1 MPLLPYNTIAVR
13 AERAYLTKETTFGTY
28 VTPSNSSACRH
39 VRMTLT
45 PSIPLMNRRDKTGS
59 LSVTAGIKGRIAGT
73 FEIEMDLVGNG
84 TAGNKPDCDLLIA
97 AAMGQDGVTSPT
109 VAITVAAYASSVLT
123 LTVGTTAGMQSGQ
136 TWFITGITGTAFVA
150 GNFAVTVIDATHFSI
165 ALAGG
170 SGSYTV
176 SSASATITGILYT
189 VSDAG
194 YSFDMWSFRNING
207 STTTNL
213 EQRVAGS
220 CIITDLSISFGGDF
234 ATLTARGDCLCI
246 LDSVYFSSSSTAEKG
261 GLGSFP
267 TEPSAPITNGYPAPG
282 FTGAITVDAQAVAEI
297 KTGSVSI
304 RTGRH
309 LIRDSFGSYTATGIE
324 ATERL
329 VTISLDMD
337 DTDSAALANMKI
349 KSKTKAPIAYSIQMG
364 TVAGNIFTVSAA
376 NLILNPPAITEGQI
390 RYRSSFSGG
399 QSYASTYTSKDEL
412 ALVAA

>member
-13 AERAYLTKETTFGTY
+13 AERAYITKETTFGTY
-28 VTPSNSSACRH
+28 VTPSNSNACRH
-39 VRMTLT
+39 VRLTLT

-84 TAGNKPDCDLLIA
+84 TAGNKPDCDLLLA
-97 AAMGQDGVTSPT
+97 AAMGQDGTTSPT
-109 VAITVAAYASSVLT
+109 VSITSAAYASSVLT
-123 LTVGTTAGMQSGQ
+123 FLVGSTTGMQSGE
-136 TWFITGITGTAFVA
+136 TWNITGITGTAFTA
-150 GNFAVTVIDATHFSI
+150 GPFVITVVDATHFSI
-165 ALAGG
+165 PLAGG
-170 SGSYTV
+170 SGSYTP
-176 SSASATITGILYT
+176 SSATATITGIVYT

-194 YSFDMWSFRNING
+194 YSFDLWSFRNVNG
-207 STTTNL
+207 ATTTNL

-220 CIITDLSISFGGDF
+220 CIVTDLSISFGGDF

-246 LDSVYFSSSSTAEKG
+246 LDSVYFASASLTEKG

-267 TEPSAPITNGYPAPG
+267 AEPAAPVTNGYPAPG
-282 FTGAITVDAQAVAEI
+282 FTGLIQVDTQTVAEI
-297 KTGSVSI
+297 KTGTIAI

-329 VTISLDMD
+329 ITISLNMD
-337 DTDSAALANMKI
+337 DTDSTALANMKI
-349 KSKTKAPIAYSIQMG
+349 KSKTKTAMAYSIQMG

-390 RYRSSFSGG
+390 RYGANFGGG

-412 ALVAA
+412 ALIAS